1 MFSKEIEMTVQEL
14 IHTLQ
19 TMDPTEEVRV
29 AHPEGGTVPLE
40 KVVVEGPAGGL
51 PTLIAQF

>member
-1 MFSKEIEMTVQEL
+1 MTVQEL